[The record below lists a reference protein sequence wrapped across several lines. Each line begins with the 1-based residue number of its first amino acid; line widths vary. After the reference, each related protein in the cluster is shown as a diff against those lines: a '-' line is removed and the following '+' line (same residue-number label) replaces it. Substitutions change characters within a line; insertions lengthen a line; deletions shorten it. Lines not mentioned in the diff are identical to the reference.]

1 MTYNRALNMIR
12 HSGRMKAANEAL
24 RAIAPLCEDDND
36 REFALHT
43 YKRRVNVICERRAV
57 VNGRVN
63 RAAEHVAKA
72 ARMLGTTVEAIQH
85 PPRRQAP
92 GNR

>member
-1 MTYNRALNMIR
+1 MTYNRALSLLR

-43 YKRRVNVICERRAV
+43 YGVRVRVICERRAV
-57 VNGRVN
+57 VKGRVN

-72 ARMLGTTVEAIQH
+72 ARMLGVTLAD
-85 PPRRQAP
+85 
-92 GNR
+92 

>member
-12 HSGRMKAANEAL
+12 HSGRLVAANQAL
-24 RAIAPLCEDDND
+24 RLIVPLCESEID

-43 YKRRVNVICERRAV
+43 YKRRVDIICERRAV
-57 VNGRVN
+57 IDGRQN

-72 ARMLGTTVEAIQH
+72 ARMLGATVEAIS
-85 PPRRQAP
+85 
-92 GNR
+92 

>member
-1 MTYNRALNMIR
+1 MTCNRALNLLR

-43 YKRRVNVICERRAV
+43 YGVRVRVICERRAV
-57 VNGRVN
+57 VKGRVN
-63 RAAEHVAKA
+63 RTAEHVAKA
-72 ARMLGTTVEAIQH
+72 ARVLGVTLAD
-85 PPRRQAP
+85 
-92 GNR
+92 

>member
-1 MTYNRALNMIR
+1 MTYNRALNLLR
-12 HSGRMKAANEAL
+12 RSGRMKAANEAL

-43 YKRRVNVICERRAV
+43 YKRRVDIICERRAV
-57 VNGRVN
+57 IDGRQN

-72 ARMLGTTVEAIQH
+72 ARMLGVTLAD
-85 PPRRQAP
+85 
-92 GNR
+92 

>member
-12 HSGRMKAANEAL
+12 HSGRLNAANQAL
-24 RAIAPLCEDDND
+24 RAIVPLCESDTE

-43 YKRRVNVICERRAV
+43 YKRRVDSICERRAV
-57 VNGRVN
+57 IDGRAN

-72 ARMLGTTVEAIQH
+72 ARMLGTTVEAI
-85 PPRRQAP
+85 RLD
-92 GNR
+92 

>member
-1 MTYNRALNMIR
+1 MTYNRALNLLR

-43 YKRRVNVICERRAV
+43 YGVRVRVICERRAV
-57 VNGRVN
+57 VKGRVN

-72 ARMLGTTVEAIQH
+72 ARMLGVSPSREPA
-85 PPRRQAP
+85 
-92 GNR
+92 

>member
-1 MTYNRALNMIR
+1 MTYNRALNLLR
-12 HSGRMKAANEAL
+12 HSGRLVAANQAL

-43 YKRRVNVICERRAV
+43 YKRRVDIICERRAV
-57 VNGRVN
+57 IDGRVN

-72 ARMLGTTVEAIQH
+72 AKVLGTTVEAIS
-85 PPRRQAP
+85 
-92 GNR
+92 

>member
-1 MTYNRALNMIR
+1 MTYNRALNLLR

-43 YKRRVNVICERRAV
+43 YGVRVRVICERRAV
-57 VNGRVN
+57 VKGRVN

-72 ARMLGTTVEAIQH
+72 AKMLGVT
-85 PPRRQAP
+85 P
-92 GNR
+92 